1 MPHILVAVAVAESL
15 IKRVFERQLN
25 AFSIRENRLLAERMR
40 DVKRLETFR
49 KYQKMMKTV
58 KEKNKHETFCEL

>member
-15 IKRVFERQLN
+15 MKLN
-25 AFSIRENRLLAERMR
+25 AFSIGESMLLAERMR

-49 KYQKMMKTV
+49 KYQKMMRTV
-58 KEKNKHETFCEL
+58 KEKNKHETSLCEL